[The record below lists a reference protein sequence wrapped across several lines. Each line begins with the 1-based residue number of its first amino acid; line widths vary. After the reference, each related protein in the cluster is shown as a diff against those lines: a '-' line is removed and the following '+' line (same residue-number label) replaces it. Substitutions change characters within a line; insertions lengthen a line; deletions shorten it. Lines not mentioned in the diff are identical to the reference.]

1 MTTSGLS
8 RVKGFI
14 YDGLGCILGRTGLLG
29 SLFFPQYI
37 SVYFLSHHLVFEIRA
52 HKSTRWIIII
62 NPSLLPMLPPL
73 PAPHP
78 MAPTSSTRRSVRRRP
93 ASWS

>member
-1 MTTSGLS
+1 MGKDNIVGVSLRIS
-8 RVKGFI
+8 
-14 YDGLGCILGRTGLLG
+14 LLPH
-29 SLFFPQYI
+29 PQYI
-37 SVYFLSHHLVFEIRA
+37 SVYFLSHRLVFEIRA
-52 HKSTRWIIII
+52 HKSTRRII

-78 MAPTSSTRRSVRRRP
+78 MAPTSSTRRLVRRRP